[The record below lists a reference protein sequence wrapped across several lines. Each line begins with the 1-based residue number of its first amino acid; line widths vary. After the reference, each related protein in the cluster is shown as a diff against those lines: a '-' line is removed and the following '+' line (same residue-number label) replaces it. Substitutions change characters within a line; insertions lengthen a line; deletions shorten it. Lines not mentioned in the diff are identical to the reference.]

1 MASAVVDR
9 VQCKGR
15 LPQTFLCRAAR
26 GGWMYALVADLKG
39 RDALRHSDY
48 RDQRFKGTSRE
59 QSRLLAVSST
69 LYVGNLSYFTTEEQ
83 VYELFSRAG
92 RIRRI
97 IMGIDRFKKTP
108 CGFCFVEYYYRED
121 AEDAMRCI
129 NATRLDD
136 RIIRTDWDVGFVEGR
151 QYGRGKH
158 GGQVRD
164 EYRKDYDPGRG
175 GWGKMVPPKSN
186 FLSFLS
192 FGCIFL
198 NLK

>member
-1 MASAVVDR
+1 
-9 VQCKGR
+9 
-15 LPQTFLCRAAR
+15 
-26 GGWMYALVADLKG
+26 MYALVAELKG
-39 RDALRHSDY
+39 KDAIKHSDY
-48 RDQRFKGTSRE
+48 RDQRFKVGSSRE
-59 QSRLLAVSST
+59 QTQLLSTSTT
-69 LYVGNLSYFTTEEQ
+69 LYVGNLSYYTTEEQ

-136 RIIRTDWDVGFVEGR
+136 RIIRTDWDTGFVEGR

-175 GWGKMVPPKSN
+175 GWGKMFPSKGTGLGDTEGGEEVVEVVR
-186 FLSFLS
+186 F
-192 FGCIFL
+192 I
-198 NLK
+198 

>member
-1 MASAVVDR
+1 MIGTARQLPEASSA
-9 VQCKGR
+9 
-15 LPQTFLCRAAR
+15 PR

-48 RDQRFKGTSRE
+48 RDQRFK
-59 QSRLLAVSST
+59 A
-69 LYVGNLSYFTTEEQ
+69 

-175 GWGKMVPPKSN
+175 GWGKMLEQSRN
-186 FLSFLS
+186 M
-192 FGCIFL
+192 
-198 NLK
+198 